1 MLESSNNPAGKV
13 ASDTMVVEDSKVDM
27 NPDTNRLALAQMMG
41 SEEFRLAEKKLKRKL
56 DIRLLGVMWLIFVL
70 NYLDRVC
77 LASNISPKESTS
89 TDSRDRTILQQ
100 QRSLAFPRRYT

>member
-1 MLESSNNPAGKV
+1 MSEINNNPAGKV
-13 ASDTMVVEDSKVDM
+13 ASDTMEVEDSKVDM

-41 SEEFRLAEKKLKRKL
+41 PEEFRLAEKKLKRKL
-56 DIRLLGVMWLIFVL
+56 DIRLLAVMWLIFVL

-77 LASNISPKESTS
+77 IASNIPPKESTG
-89 TDSRDRTILQQ
+89 TDSHDRTTLQL